1 MAFGNFCHLAG
12 QLDLA
17 LFQRVYQVSN
27 ECEINETCTQDREQ
41 MYQEDELDSFLIFE
55 IFDLPPSVDFG

>member
-17 LFQRVYQVSN
+17 LFQHMYQVSN
-27 ECEINETCTQDREQ
+27 ECETNETCTQDREQ
-41 MYQEDELDSFLIFE
+41 MYQEDELDSFFN
-55 IFDLPPSVDFG
+55 FRNF